1 MPSTSIDKYKPI
13 KSKAQCRANKLFT
26 ISRAAHSHPP
36 EVLFLP
42 LDFTRRD
49 KQSGLCWI
57 QDISLWIYL
66 HQYVSHILLP
76 VSKIEINISDMMAMA
91 RTIPETVALHPL
103 SNVGHSKK
111 DITQTLTL
119 TQYHFIIHSRSTTHY
134 LQICCP
140 ISTTT
145 TPQGVISSFS
155 CKPNEKPSPLS
166 ERGQGSDCDKRRI
179 PFPSHED
186 ELDP

>member
-1 MPSTSIDKYKPI
+1 
-13 KSKAQCRANKLFT
+13 
-26 ISRAAHSHPP
+26 
-36 EVLFLP
+36 
-42 LDFTRRD
+42 
-49 KQSGLCWI
+49 
-57 QDISLWIYL
+57 
-66 HQYVSHILLP
+66 
-76 VSKIEINISDMMAMA
+76 MAMA

-145 TPQGVISSFS
+145 TPQGVIPSFS
-155 CKPNEKPSPLS
+155 CKPNENPPPLS

-186 ELDP
+186 EADPRGRIEFQCVHKSGTEIKICRKGEYTHTRYPPRNTIGCPQPPCKTHLAKTLPSF